1 MLVHDVTIFFCSG
14 MASSVLRICLLASY
28 FRGCCDVLVEQP
40 NLCGNL
46 CIIIASADVAHR
58 YNHMPCDLV
67 NMAGSLFSGAASNVD
82 GGLGALEFLRF
93 MSSFVQPD
101 AFPIFV
107 Q

>member
-1 MLVHDVTIFFCSG
+1 
-14 MASSVLRICLLASY
+14 
-28 FRGCCDVLVEQP
+28 
-40 NLCGNL
+40 
-46 CIIIASADVAHR
+46 
-58 YNHMPCDLV
+58 
-67 NMAGSLFSGAASNVD
+67 MAGSLFSGAASNVD